1 MKECLI
7 RNLCD
12 GPRDYPL
19 ADGSSVYLGSKSRS
33 TGIARVQAKN
43 ISEALRLAE
52 SKGLVAI
59 EKIHVDGETF
69 DDEEISYGE
78 AKEYLVRNL
87 CDGPCDYPLADGSS
101 IYLGSK
107 GSSTE
112 AAQVSADNISDA
124 LRLAAG
130 KGLVS
135 IEEIPEEDGAA

>member
-7 RNLCD
+7 RNLFD

-33 TGIARVQAKN
+33 TGIAKIQTKN

-69 DDEEISYGE
+69 DDEDISYDE

-87 CDGPCDYPLADGSS
+87 CDGPCDYPLSDGSS

-112 AAQVSADNISDA
+112 TAQVSADNISEA
-124 LRLAAG
+124 LKLAVS

>member
-33 TGIARVQAKN
+33 TGVAKIQTKN

-52 SKGLVAI
+52 NKGLVAI
-59 EKIHVDGETF
+59 EKIHIDGETF
-69 DDEEISYGE
+69 DDEEISYDE
-78 AKEYLVRNL
+78 AKEYIVRNISNE
-87 CDGPCDYPLADGSS
+87 PCDYPLTDGSS

-112 AAQVSADNISDA
+112 TAQVSAAKISDA
-124 LRLAAG
+124 LKLAVS
-130 KGLVS
+130 KGLVA
-135 IEEIPEEDGAA
+135 IEEIPEEDGVA

>member
-33 TGIARVQAKN
+33 TGVARIQAQN

-52 SKGLVAI
+52 NKGLVAI

-69 DDEEISYGE
+69 DDEEFSFDS
-78 AKEYLVRNL
+78 ATEYLIRNL
-87 CDGPCDYPLADGSS
+87 CDVPCDYPLTDGSS
-101 IYLGSK
+101 VYLGSK

-112 AAQVSADNISDA
+112 TAQVSADKISEA
-124 LRLAAG
+124 LRLAES

-135 IEEIPEEDGAA
+135 IEEIPEEEVAE

>member
-112 AAQVSADNISDA
+112 AAQVSSDNISDA
-124 LRLAAG
+124 LKLAAS
-130 KGLVS
+130 KELVS

>member
-7 RNLCD
+7 KNLSD

-33 TGIARVQAKN
+33 TGIAKINANN

-52 SKGLVAI
+52 NKGLIAI
-59 EKIHVDGETF
+59 EKIHVEGETF
-69 DDEEISYGE
+69 DDEDISYDE

-87 CDGPCDYPLADGSS
+87 CNGPCDYPLSDGSS

-112 AAQVSADNISDA
+112 TAQVSADNISEA
-124 LRLAAG
+124 LKLAVS